1 MRTGRHPHGR
11 RTRSTVLRRAV
22 AVVLCVVV
30 TSTAAVA
37 QEPGDGGD
45 PQQLADQLEDATQQ
59 LEQARQGAGVVQ
71 QQVGDAQQQ
80 LAEADRRL
88 MALTEELR
96 AREAQ
101 LADATAVR
109 DAAASRTA
117 QAQARLDE
125 VSARLEATQ
134 RRLDRDADRFGDRVA
149 AAYMYG
155 GTLQM
160 AEALLTSED
169 IGELVQT
176 GYYVRSVLDEDKEL
190 VDRVTEET
198 RTAAEQRR
206 IADRLRDTLATEQA
220 AAERARQDV
229 ERATDA
235 QRQLTEQVATE
246 RATRQATLVRLE
258 SDLASYT
265 QLVAAYEAESA
276 RLAEELAQSR
286 WQAAAPG
293 PGGLLWPT
301 EGRAGSGYGYRT
313 HPIFGTRRLH
323 TGVDISAPTG
333 QAIVAAAAGQVVS
346 AGWRGGYGQAVVID
360 HGGGLAT
367 LYAHQSRLLVT
378 AGQVV
383 EAGQQIGEVGTTG
396 QSTGPHLHFEVRENG
411 TPRDPMAWY

>member
-1 MRTGRHPHGR
+1 MRTGRHPRGGR
-11 RTRSTVLRRAV
+11 SRAVVLRRAI

-37 QEPGDGGD
+37 QEPDAE
-45 PQQLADQLEDATQQ
+45 QLSDQLDETTQQ
-59 LEQARQGAGVVQ
+59 LEQARQGAGVLQ

-80 LAEADRRL
+80 LDVADRQL
-88 MALTEELR
+88 VALTEQLR
-96 AREAQ
+96 AREAE
-101 LADATAVR
+101 LAEATAVR
-109 DAAASRTA
+109 DAAAARTA
-117 QAQARLDE
+117 EAQARLDR

-176 GYYVRSVLDEDKEL
+176 GYYVRSVLDQDKQL

-206 IADRLRDTLATEQA
+206 IADELRDTLATEQA
-220 AAERARQDV
+220 AAERARLDV
-229 ERATDA
+229 ERATEA
-235 QRQLTEQVATE
+235 QRGVTQQVAE
-246 RATRQATLVRLE
+246 QRDARAATLVRLE

-301 EGRAGSGYGYRT
+301 DGRAGSGYGYRT

-323 TGVDISAPTG
+323 SGVDIAAPSG
-333 QAIVAAAAGQVVS
+333 QPIIAAAAGQVVS

-367 LYAHQSRLLVT
+367 LYAHQSRLLVS

-383 EAGQQIGEVGTTG
+383 AAGQQIGEVGTTG